1 MKKQNIRNKLGMTC
15 LSLLLFALLL
25 FSSCQLFE
33 NDVDD
38 FMEKYTETAAVD
50 QHEFFVETY
59 ENASGRLCV
68 ASDEDIE
75 VEFLMRNPKKFML
88 VPSVTF
94 PNLNPEISRDLVTIQ
109 QLDMETIRMKMP
121 QEFLIPSDEGQDISM
136 EINLYEPMSGR
147 SFDVYPVDVT
157 CNTKP
162 PLILNPTVVNNG
174 NSTFAIAFDMPNEEE
189 MAIRHKDVA
198 FVEIDGVAYPVEVT
212 AETNPQTGTPR
223 AVYNFPDSHFS
234 RTWNPNYTI
243 INQKGFTT
251 NANSVYFETGIP
263 FTAQDKEFTLVLRDA
278 AGLEST
284 VKASTSISKLNKPLI
299 KNQNG
304 VVISEGGVTGIPFDE
319 ETKKGRIT
327 IIPPDA
333 DHLGNS
339 VSGAEVHYRIYY
351 ATGTGVIY
359 ASGVTTVDKTIE
371 LPQNTFRVEA
381 YATLTNY
388 ENSATTTV
396 KFRFV
401 NNVLFVDPSYV
412 DVNGDPTGDGSE
424 TDPWDTIQHAIDD
437 INSRP
442 RRESKFTI
450 YVNGDTGEDVVIDST
465 LNTDELEISKRE
477 GSANA
482 AVKSLTLGSTTNE
495 LPSDF
500 RFTSN
505 GLTVSNTATDGVGI
519 TVENNIPV
527 ILTNVNIENCNWYA
541 LEAKHGTITYTGG
554 SITGNSAQAGVSQY
568 NGNVAVYLQND
579 SHASFTN
586 TAINSNHAFAIVLE
600 RSAVCDI
607 TGGTVNNNADGI
619 YLATGPDSGAVNAT
633 VVNLNG
639 PTISGNSTGVDLN
652 SDAGGTLNVKGSTKI
667 NGNIYN
673 NVKLSASGQSSTVHV
688 NGALSSTATIRVKT
702 VNVPSG
708 AATPSNSSGLVTFT
722 SGYGT
727 YNSGAPGAVFIS
739 EDGYFVT
746 QNAALTEAALSNSS
760 GGIYTPYDY
769 NITFTA
775 ADGGAIDTNITPG
788 QAKTISVAPVITR
801 GTDNITA
808 AVSASDLTWN
818 LYVTS
823 HGNEICSSTTSSIT
837 IPAEYTAGDV
847 YILHINVH
855 YVGRVFDKEIRLA
868 NPLVSVT
875 GGSFS
880 GSATLCY
887 GGPVGL
893 SSKVFISG
901 RTNLSN
907 MKSLIASNH
916 EVTQSEYES
925 YCRYSSTD
933 VPDTTYGLGPNHPAY
948 YVSWYDAIVYC
959 NLRTIN
965 DPNLGISHCVY
976 SLGGEKDP
984 SNWTGKQV
992 SDGKYCGPSDT
1003 SNNSTWDGIVFDQ
1016 NADGWR
1022 LPTQAEWEYLARG
1035 GNLTDT
1041 NQTIYSGSV
1050 TIGNVAWYVS
1060 NSSVD
1065 GVRKTHEVKTKNPNT
1080 LGLYDMSG
1088 NVKEWCWDWSSYP
1101 SEIQTSTPAA
1111 GPDSGIARI
1120 ARGGGFSDDV
1130 SSCYVGQYNSLSP
1143 SSRNAALGFRVVRN
1157 AE

>member
-1 MKKQNIRNKLGMTC
+1 MKNKFAITIF
-15 LSLLLFALLL
+15 SLLLFILSV
-25 FSSCQLFE
+25 FTSCQLFE

-59 ENASGRLCV
+59 ENAAERLCL
-68 ASDEDIE
+68 ASDEDVE
-75 VEFLMRNPKKFML
+75 VEFLMRNPKKFIL
-88 VPSVTF
+88 EPSVTF

-109 QLDMETIRMKMP
+109 QLDFETLRMKMP
-121 QEFLIPSDEGQDISM
+121 QEFLIPADEGQDISM

-147 SFDVYPVDVT
+147 SFDVYPVDIT

-189 MAIRHKDVA
+189 MAIRHKDVTS
-198 FVEIDGVAYPVEVT
+198 VEIDGVAYPVEVT

-234 RTWNPNYTI
+234 RIWNPNYTI
-243 INQKGFTT
+243 INQKSFTT

-284 VKASTSISKLNKPLI
+284 VKASTSISKLNKPII

-304 VVISEGGVTGIPFDE
+304 AVISEGGVTGIPFDE
-319 ETKKGRIT
+319 DTKKGRIT

-359 ASGVTTVDKTIE
+359 ASGVTTVDKVIE

-482 AVKSLTLGSTTNE
+482 SVKSLTLGSTTNE

-519 TVENNIPV
+519 TIENNIPV
-527 ILTNVNIENCNWYA
+527 FLTNVNIENCNWYA
-541 LEAKHGTITYTGG
+541 IEAKHGTITYTGG

-568 NGNVAVYLQND
+568 NGNVAVYLQDD

-586 TAINSNHAFAIVLE
+586 TTIDYNNSFAMVLE
-600 RSAVCDI
+600 KSAVCNL
-607 TGGTVNNNADGI
+607 TGGSVSHNGNGI
-619 YLATGPDSGAVNAT
+619 YLATGPAAGASNNT
-633 VVNLNG
+633 VVSLNG
-639 PTISGNSTGVDLN
+639 TTVSYNDTGIDLN
-652 SDAGGTLNVKGSTKI
+652 SDAGGTLNVRGSTVI

-673 NVKLSASGQSSTVHV
+673 NVKLAASGPSSTVHV
-688 NGALSSTATIRVKT
+688 IGALSSTATIRVKT
-702 VNVPSG
+702 VNVPVGDYTS
-708 AATPSNSSGLVTFT
+708 SSGLVTFT
-722 SGYGT
+722 SGYST
-727 YNSGAPGAVFIS
+727 YNSGAPGAVFSS

-775 ADGGAIDTNITPG
+775 ADGGTIDTNITPG

-808 AVSASDLTWN
+808 TVSASDLTWN

-823 HGNEICSSTTSSIT
+823 HGNDIVSSTTSSIT

-868 NPLVSVT
+868 NPLVSVS
-875 GGSFS
+875 GASFS
-880 GSATLCY
+880 GSATLCA
-887 GGPVGL
+887 GDTTKE
-893 SSKVFISG
+893 SKVFISG

-907 MKSLIASNH
+907 MKSLIASDH
-916 EVTQSEYES
+916 EVTQGEYET
-925 YCRYSSTD
+925 YCRYSSTN
-933 VPDTTYGLGPNHPAY
+933 VPTSTYGAGANYPVY

-959 NLRTIN
+959 NLKTIN
-965 DPNLGISHCVY
+965 DPALGLDHCVY
-976 SLGGEKDP
+976 EFTGYGKNP
-984 SNWTGKQV
+984 ANWPERQST
-992 SDGKYCGPSDT
+992 DGKFSGPTESI
-1003 SNNSTWDGIVFDQ
+1003 SNNTTWSSSISFNQ

-1022 LPTQAEWEYLARG
+1022 LPTNAEWEYLARS

-1041 NQTIYSGSV
+1041 NQTKYSGSD
-1050 TIGNVAWYVS
+1050 IINDVAWFDS
-1060 NSSVD
+1060 NSAVD
-1065 GVRKTHEVKTKNPNT
+1065 GVKKAHEVKTKNPNT

-1088 NVKEWCWDWSSYP
+1088 NVWEWCWDFASYP
-1101 SEIQTSTPAA
+1101 LNISATTPAT
-1111 GPDSGIARI
+1111 GPSSGDNRI
-1120 ARGGGFSDDV
+1120 LRGGD
-1130 SSCYVGQYNSLSP
+1130 YNQYASGCFINTLGSNNP
-1143 SSRNAALGFRVVRN
+1143 FNYSRTSGFRVVRN